1 MKTSR
6 DEFIFDVQPAEK
18 ERLSSVI
25 HLAETCNYDVDH
37 THRVTQLALRL
48 FDELTSVHN
57 LGIRERN
64 WLEYAALLHDIG
76 WIEGQKNHHKVAL
89 RIILT
94 TPMLPFDSKE
104 RLIIGSIARYH
115 RRALPSL
122 NHDHFATLNPEEQ
135 QIVQVLASLLRLAD
149 GMDLTLQN
157 RFRELTCKVTKRR
170 IVVNISVQKIL
181 PKEDLPFNKKGD
193 LFELVFQRKLVL
205 TYKKSHRD

>member
-1 MKTSR
+1 MKVTR
-6 DEFIFDVQPAEK
+6 DEFIFDVQPEEK

-37 THRVTQLALRL
+37 TLRVTQLALCL
-48 FDELTSVHN
+48 FDELTAIHN
-57 LGIRERN
+57 LGIRERY

-76 WIEGQKNHHKVAL
+76 WIEGQKSHHKVAL

-94 TPMLPFDSKE
+94 TPLLPFDSKE

-122 NHDHFATLNPEEQ
+122 NHDHFATLDKEEQ
-135 QIVQVLASLLRLAD
+135 QIVQILASFLRLAD
-149 GMDLTLQN
+149 GLDLTLQN
-157 RFRELTCKVTKRR
+157 RFRELSCKVTRRR
-170 IVVNISVQKIL
+170 IVVNITVQKIL
-181 PKEDLPFNKKGD
+181 PKEDLAYEKKGD

-205 TYKKSHRD
+205 TYKKLHRD